1 MNLIKIY
8 INNLTK
14 EESDRFLKNNDIFLS
29 NDELEYLYNK
39 VRNNYED
46 IIKEDKNI
54 LEDIENNIDKDNYNK
69 LYILFKEYKKKYL

>member
-69 LYILFKEYKKKYL
+69 LYMLFKEYKKKYL